1 MSEFVFE
8 VETFTTVSC
17 NEITMKWRTN
27 IDVGVLAE
35 AGQVYFDLSV
45 AADIVVAAQGIWYN
59 TSTTTA
65 IHYKKERR
73 PTALRREKKE
83 EQGDTE
89 GHQGEEAGEKEETD
103 WEETEG
109 KEREEA

>member
-1 MSEFVFE
+1 VLE

-45 AADIVVAAQGIWYN
+45 AATI
-59 TSTTTA
+59 TSSKSLFK
-65 IHYKKERR
+65 YKK
-73 PTALRREKKE
+73 
-83 EQGDTE
+83 
-89 GHQGEEAGEKEETD
+89 
-103 WEETEG
+103 
-109 KEREEA
+109 